1 MVRAK
6 LLEMQRSLAASADVL
21 MDGRDIGTKI
31 LPDAQLK
38 IYLTAS
44 IEARAKRRFLE
55 QQAKGE
61 ECSLEEIEKDIEE
74 RDYRDMHRE
83 TAPLRQAEDAV
94 LVDTSDMTI
103 EETVRCIETLVKER
117 S

>member
-1 MVRAK
+1 MEEPQRMRYS
-6 LLEMQRSLAASADVL
+6 LLSC
-21 MDGRDIGTKI
+21 
-31 LPDAQLK
+31 QLW
-38 IYLTAS
+38 S
-44 IEARAKRRFLE
+44 IKC
-55 QQAKGE
+55 
-61 ECSLEEIEKDIEE
+61 CSLEEIEKDIEE